1 LKGRLR
7 SRHKRKVSLDGFAFF
22 RKGNAMKK
30 DYDSLQYHCPRLGH
44 EVPFSYCRQEGG
56 KMPCSRIVA
65 CWRRIFPVETWL
77 KNALPPAEW
86 ETFCRQNQKDK
97 ITSLIDLIAK
107 AKGGAE

>member
-1 LKGRLR
+1 
-7 SRHKRKVSLDGFAFF
+7 
-22 RKGNAMKK
+22 
-30 DYDSLQYHCPRLGH
+30 
-44 EVPFSYCRQEGG
+44 
-56 KMPCSRIVA
+56 MPCSRIVA